1 MNTKELLKRALK
13 NPELFTE
20 GELQYFQLVKRQR
33 KLQKKQQKAAAK
45 AKEAEENRSDYLR

>member
-1 MNTKELLKRALK
+1 MKTKELLKRALK
-13 NPELFTE
+13 NPELFTP

-33 KLQKKQQKAAAK
+33 KLQKKQQKAEAK

>member
-1 MNTKELLKRALK
+1 MKTKELLKRALK

-33 KLQKKQQKAAAK
+33 KLRKKQQKAEAK
-45 AKEAEENRSDYLR
+45 AKEAEENQSDYLR